1 MFAARRCLEIL
12 CILDEIIVYV
22 DGKTILNLAVTCTW
36 LWDVLK
42 RSRVLWERALSNHQD
57 FAPFPGAHLRTART
71 LVVLHFSS
79 ECVMCGLPTN
89 NPILSNYAVRLCDT
103 CSTQHL
109 VAMGTHTIWQNG
121 PHQAIEPVFLPD
133 VDKMPPTSCMAQ
145 VYQAQ
150 VPQLLPAN
158 FDSYLAPQQAP
169 MEQATSNQ
177 VTGMYYARF
186 TTSLANIPIASPME
200 FYADSYM
207 NPVYASSAE
216 IDANCGFPTGLD
228 DEEPEDFTGTPSPNN
243 DPTDHQ
249 GPYSSWW

>member
-121 PHQAIEPVFLPD
+121 PHQAVEPVFLPD
-133 VDKMPPTSCMAQ
+133 VDKKPPTSYMAQ
-145 VYQAQ
+145 VYPAQ
-150 VPQLLPAN
+150 VRQLLPAN
-158 FDSYLAPQQAP
+158 FDSYLAPQQEP
-169 MEQATSNQ
+169 MEQAT
-177 VTGMYYARF
+177 
-186 TTSLANIPIASPME
+186 ASPME
-200 FYADSYM
+200 FYTDSYM

-216 IDANCGFPTGLD
+216 IDADRGFPTDLD
-228 DEEPEDFTGTPSPNN
+228 DDEPDDFTGTPSPNN
-243 DPTDHQ
+243 DPTNHQ
-249 GPYSSWW
+249 GPHSSWW